1 MKDILPIS
9 IVAFMTGIAVALFMT
24 VGSLNRIY
32 EKQLDADALLVAY
45 NKGKADAVSLRPASW
60 DLEMTCAALWMS
72 QQPVRSAH

>member
-9 IVAFMTGIAVALFMT
+9 IVAFMTGVAVALFMT

-32 EKQLDADALLVAY
+32 ENQISSDALLVAY
-45 NKGKADAVSLRPASW
+45 NQGKVDALSLRPASW

>member
-45 NKGKADAVSLRPASW
+45 NQGKVDALSLRPASW